1 MRGLSEGAEHSQ
13 ISADG
18 KRGRER
24 IMARRDLTGAVD
36 FAYLES
42 YAAGDLAV
50 VQEVLELFRQQAQ
63 IWRPLIAEGGETW
76 PDAVHTVKGTARGI
90 GAGALAAAC
99 EAAEREGEGRLAD
112 VHYAL
117 DLALADVAAYLHE
130 LALQSLKTPSRG

>member
-1 MRGLSEGAEHSQ
+1 
-13 ISADG
+13 
-18 KRGRER
+18 
-24 IMARRDLTGAVD
+24 MARRDLTGAVD

-42 YAAGDLAV
+42 YAAGDLGV

-63 IWRPLIAEGGETW
+63 IWRPLIAAGGEGW
-76 PDAVHTVKGTARGI
+76 PDAVHTVKGTARGS
-90 GAGALAAAC
+90 GAGDLAAAC

-112 VHYAL
+112 VHHAL